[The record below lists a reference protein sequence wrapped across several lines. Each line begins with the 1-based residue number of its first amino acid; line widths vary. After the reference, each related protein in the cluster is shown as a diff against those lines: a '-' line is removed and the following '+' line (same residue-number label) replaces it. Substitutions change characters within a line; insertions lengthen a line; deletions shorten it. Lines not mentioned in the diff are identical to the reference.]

1 MAELKTRPTAASV
14 AAFIDSITD
23 DTRREDCRTVLR
35 LMKNATRAQPRMWG
49 PSIVGF
55 GSYHYT
61 YDSGREGDWF
71 EAGFS
76 PRKNDLTLY
85 LMSGLDPLAGLLATL
100 GRHKTGKSCLY
111 IKRLADVNLEVLE
124 ETIVASVKYRKIGE
138 DTKP

>member
-1 MAELKTRPTAASV
+1 MAELKTKPTAASV

-55 GSYHYT
+55 GSYHYK